1 MGGVRFADSAA
12 RLAGLAGVLLG
23 WSPEAFWRAT
33 PAELR
38 AVLEA
43 MRGPEEAPVGR
54 DELAGLM
61 ARFPDQH

>member
-1 MGGVRFADSAA
+1 MAAARFAPAA
-12 RLAGLAGVLLG
+12 SRLAGLAGVLLG

-43 MRGPEEAPVGR
+43 LRGPEAGAVGR

-61 ARFPDQH
+61 AKFPD

>member
-1 MGGVRFADSAA
+1 MAADRFAPAA
-12 RLAGLAGVLLG
+12 SRLAGLAGVLLG

-33 PAELR
+33 PTELR

-43 MRGPEEAPVGR
+43 LCEPAGGAAVGR

-61 ARFPDQH
+61 AKFPD